1 MFEIS
6 WGEIFVVGAVGAAV
20 TGRKDLPAACRLVGS
35 QLGRMVGLLQGA
47 RVRADQFTAQNEMK
61 QLQNELRSGLRELDQ
76 VRTELAI
83 AASTQGMVGK
93 TLGASTSSANRMTNT
108 SRSQSQSATTAA
120 TTMTTSTTMPTTTQ
134 PLQRL
139 SVAPPPQTQT
149 QTAMSTTTNNNTIG
163 QMASAAAASQQSQRA
178 PTISISRKLPPVAHT
193 ERAVLEDEW
202 EKRGI
207 GFRAKAEQH
216 RSSSIDGSPSGSELL
231 EHLIKQ
237 NLIFDQYDR
246 VVGQQDAQ
254 LQDRIEGMKEKRRN
268 DKEIK
273 TKEKKKNR

>member
-6 WGEIFVVGAVGAAV
+6 WGEIFVVGAVGVAV

-47 RVRADQFTAQNEMK
+47 RARADQFTAQNEMK

-93 TLGASTSSANRMTNT
+93 TLGASTSSANRMANT

-120 TTMTTSTTMPTTTQ
+120 TTMTTTTTTPTTTQ

-149 QTAMSTTTNNNTIG
+149 V
-163 QMASAAAASQQSQRA
+163 ASAAAASQQSPRA
-178 PTISISRKLPPVAHT
+178 PIISMSRKLPPVAHT

-268 DKEIK
+268 DKDRK
-273 TKEKKKNR
+273 TKEKKKQ